1 MTFLIRKTSI
11 WNNTPWY
18 EADTV
23 QPCEEAREDIY
34 TDVDW
39 DGSVVRTR
47 RWLMDFDTMDDLMEF
62 VKKHGDVVVQKGNVC
77 TEMIPVIEIYDT
89 WRE

>member
-1 MTFLIRKTSI
+1 MTFLIRRTSI
-11 WNNTPWY
+11 WNNKPWY

-23 QPCEEAREDIY
+23 QPCEEAREDMY
-34 TDVDW
+34 DEVYG

-47 RWLMDFDTMDDLMEF
+47 RWLMDFDTMDDLMKF
-62 VKKHGDVVVQKGNVC
+62 VKKHGDVVVQDGTVC
-77 TEMIPVIEIYDT
+77 SEMISLIEIYDT